1 MNKDKIVYIKDLNLI
16 LCEASD
22 RRKISKP
29 LRDKISIDTVHV
41 YYKMGYI
48 FRRDEGKKKIYH
60 TEEEV
65 KEMIYKYINN

>member
-16 LCEASD
+16 LCEACHG
-22 RRKISKP
+22 RKILKP

-48 FRRDEGKKKIYH
+48 LRTDKGNEKIYH